1 MNSEKLKQIILK
13 HPHVI
18 KITPTVLSKCLHKTI
33 NNIKASPYRISFIYQ
48 YDLDYSKTWG
58 EQGLGDLDIIE
69 MVMNIEREL
78 NIHIHD
84 DIVDTLF
91 SSESYPINMTFLY
104 REERLVELGI

>member
-1 MNSEKLKQIILK
+1 MNSEQLKQIILK
-13 HPHVI
+13 HPHLI
-18 KITPTVLSKCLHKTI
+18 KITPSDLSKAF
-33 NNIKASPYRISFIYQ
+33 NNLTGE
-48 YDLDYSKTWG
+48 DLDYSKTWG

-91 SSESYPINMTFLY
+91 NTETYPINMTLWH
-104 REERLVELGI
+104 REERLGELGI

>member
-1 MNSEKLKQIILK
+1 MNWEQLKQIILK
-13 HPHVI
+13 HPDLM
-18 KITPTVLSKCLHKTI
+18 KITPSDLSKAF
-33 NNIKASPYRISFIYQ
+33 NNLTGE
-48 YDLDYSKTWG
+48 DLDYSKTWG

-91 SSESYPINMTFLY
+91 NTETYPINMTLWH
-104 REERLVELGI
+104 REERLGELGI